1 MRNGLTLILTLWT
14 ATAAA
19 ASNIDLATVP
29 DRETV
34 QLTIYN
40 SEDLTLVRETRQI
53 VFTPGN
59 NPLQFSWAN
68 TLIDPTSVQLRFLSH
83 ADKLDV
89 LDTTFPH
96 DRPQELVWN
105 VGSEH
110 AGEATVEISYFTSGV
125 TWSAD
130 YTVIAEADESAAR
143 VEGFVTVSN
152 NSGESYEDAQ
162 VRLVVGTINLVE
174 QIADLAQRAG
184 QDPASLNEA
193 ERSYFQRQ
201 SARQMVLRAEAAD
214 AAPTSTSAP
223 ARPKEIVKQGL
234 SEYFIFTIEGTETV
248 PHGSRKRMPSFA
260 AEAVPLRVEYR
271 YRPAEYGHQLVQLYL
286 MTNDEASELGQ
297 SPLPDGQVRVL
308 RRKADG
314 RGLSFVARQQVRY
327 IPIGEDIEV
336 NLGPDPDVAFSRTP
350 LRVFRENIWLQVRTP
365 DVIRP
370 LDEPGGVRFDS
381 RSRVIGWDQHEVIRR
396 RIHNGTARPINVEIR
411 EWISGDAT
419 IVADLG
425 MERHDNQT
433 AVYRETL
440 AAGERWDAVFEA
452 VTRQGRNAK
461 QQRLEIRNAL
471 PAEVAR

>member
-193 ERSYFQRQ
+193 ERSFF
-201 SARQMVLRAEAAD
+201 S
-214 AAPTSTSAP
+214 
-223 ARPKEIVKQGL
+223 
-234 SEYFIFTIEGTETV
+234 
-248 PHGSRKRMPSFA
+248 GSRHGRWCCGP
-260 AEAVPLRVEYR
+260 
-271 YRPAEYGHQLVQLYL
+271 RP
-286 MTNDEASELGQ
+286 
-297 SPLPDGQVRVL
+297 
-308 RRKADG
+308 
-314 RGLSFVARQQVRY
+314 
-327 IPIGEDIEV
+327 
-336 NLGPDPDVAFSRTP
+336 RTP
-350 LRVFRENIWLQVRTP
+350 HPLQLRP
-365 DVIRP
+365 RP
-370 LDEPGGVRFDS
+370 G
-381 RSRVIGWDQHEVIRR
+381 RR
-396 RIHNGTARPINVEIR
+396 RSSSRG
-411 EWISGDAT
+411 
-419 IVADLG
+419 
-425 MERHDNQT
+425 
-433 AVYRETL
+433 
-440 AAGERWDAVFEA
+440 
-452 VTRQGRNAK
+452 
-461 QQRLEIRNAL
+461 
-471 PAEVAR
+471 

>member
-1 MRNGLTLILTLWT
+1 
-14 ATAAA
+14 
-19 ASNIDLATVP
+19 
-29 DRETV
+29 
-34 QLTIYN
+34 
-40 SEDLTLVRETRQI
+40 
-53 VFTPGN
+53 
-59 NPLQFSWAN
+59 
-68 TLIDPTSVQLRFLSH
+68 
-83 ADKLDV
+83 
-89 LDTTFPH
+89 
-96 DRPQELVWN
+96 
-105 VGSEH
+105 
-110 AGEATVEISYFTSGV
+110 
-125 TWSAD
+125 
-130 YTVIAEADESAAR
+130 
-143 VEGFVTVSN
+143 
-152 NSGESYEDAQ
+152 
-162 VRLVVGTINLVE
+162 
-174 QIADLAQRAG
+174 
-184 QDPASLNEA
+184 
-193 ERSYFQRQ
+193 
-201 SARQMVLRAEAAD
+201 
-214 AAPTSTSAP
+214 
-223 ARPKEIVKQGL
+223 
-234 SEYFIFTIEGTETV
+234 
-248 PHGSRKRMPSFA
+248 MPSFA